1 MAMVT
6 PMSFEEAA
14 LLSRHHGHTAQ

>member
-14 LLSRHHGHTAQ
+14 LLSRHHGHPAQ

>member
-6 PMSFEEAA
+6 PMSFEEAV
-14 LLSRHHGHTAQ
+14 LLSRHHGHPAQ